1 MIIDRI
7 FQIIDYKGI
16 NKTNFYKEVGLSNG
30 FLDKVKDVGAS
41 KLDLILN
48 KYPEINPEWLLTGK
62 GEMLKGEVRST
73 PAKNINKGI
82 PLLPF
87 EVFAGVGFDVEGV
100 NFDVIEER
108 YEIPLFEGIKVDFM
122 LPVRGSSMYPK
133 YSSGDVVACRLI
145 KEITFFQW
153 NKVYVI
159 DTHNQ
164 GIIMKRIK
172 KSSNEDV
179 IICKSDNENYEPF
192 EMPKDEIRNIALVV
206 GVIRLE

>member
-145 KEITFFQW
+145 KEITFF
-153 NKVYVI
+153 NGTKC
-159 DTHNQ
+159 
-164 GIIMKRIK
+164 M
-172 KSSNEDV
+172 
-179 IICKSDNENYEPF
+179 
-192 EMPKDEIRNIALVV
+192 L
-206 GVIRLE
+206 